1 MSSTKEIISFI
12 SENTR
17 RTNLPLPAPR
27 DALYRWALDVK
38 PPRKGEYILYTG
50 GLYQLIP
57 QINSLVNQLESL
69 TERKTG
75 ALALRFAKAFSKLID
90 LSKIA
95 KPRKKDVEYSNS
107 ILRGIAA
114 LLDSAGVNY
123 GYLYEDDM
131 YSGILLH
138 DMGLEQ
144 DFAIHAGKVYSKL
157 KEHNASKV
165 ITVDPHTTYALTKLY
180 PEYIDNY
187 NLEVVNYLQL
197 LHDKT
202 LEGELTFKQG
212 EKGEVV
218 IHDPCYYARFLE
230 ILDPPRALLEAAG
243 YKVLEPRRTR
253 KMTYCCGGPIESLS
267 PRLALKIS
275 ETRVKELLEKS
286 PRIVTLCPICYANL
300 SRSTPNDSTIKDIA
314 IYLSG
319 ALPGERER

>member
-1 MSSTKEIISFI
+1 LSSIREIISFI

-17 RTNLPLPAPR
+17 RTNLPLPAPK
-27 DALYRWALDVK
+27 DALYKWAIEIK

-57 QINSLVNQLESL
+57 YINSLVNQLEGL
-69 TERKTG
+69 TEKKKTG
-75 ALALRFAKAFSKLID
+75 VLALRFAKAFSKLID

-95 KPRKKDVEYSNS
+95 KPKKEDIAYADS
-107 ILRGIAA
+107 ILRGIIS
-114 LLDSAGVNY
+114 LLDSAGVSY

-144 DFAIHAGKVYSKL
+144 DFAEHAEKVYNKL
-157 KEHNASKV
+157 REHDASKV
-165 ITVDPHTTYALTKLY
+165 VTIDPHTTYALTKLY
-180 PEYIDNY
+180 PQYIDNY
-187 NLEVVNYLQL
+187 SLEVVNYLEL
-197 LHDKT
+197 LHKRHQDGK
-202 LEGELTFKQG
+202 LQFAPGN
-212 EKGEVV
+212 KGEVV

-243 YKVLEPRRTR
+243 YQVLEPRRTR

-267 PRLALKIS
+267 PKLALKIS

-300 SRSTPNDSTIKDIA
+300 SRSTPSNSAIRDIA
-314 IYLSG
+314 LYLSD
-319 ALPGERER
+319 ALPSRK